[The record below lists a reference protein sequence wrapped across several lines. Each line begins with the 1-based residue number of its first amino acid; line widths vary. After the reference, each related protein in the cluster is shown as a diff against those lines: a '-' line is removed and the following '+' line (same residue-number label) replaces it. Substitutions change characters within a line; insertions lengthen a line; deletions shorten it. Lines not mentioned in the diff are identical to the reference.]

1 VLQNVIKI
9 LSFPSPEQIGTNSK
23 AMLTIVG
30 LIKESTPIGKRDD
43 DTALGVAVYNPK
55 SIVKAILV
63 KTKCLTHE
71 IKHYGI

>member
-1 VLQNVIKI
+1 
-9 LSFPSPEQIGTNSK
+9 
-23 AMLTIVG
+23 MLTIVG

-71 IKHYGI
+71 IKHYGIWWVQRQILFYLTRFSHKYLKHP